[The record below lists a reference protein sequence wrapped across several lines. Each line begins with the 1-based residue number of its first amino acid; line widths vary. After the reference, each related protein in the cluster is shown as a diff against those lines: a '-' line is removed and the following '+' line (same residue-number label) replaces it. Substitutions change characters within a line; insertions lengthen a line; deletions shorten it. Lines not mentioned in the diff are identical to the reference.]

1 MPQILEL
8 IQDDHELI
16 RNLFDELESNP
27 DTRDVRCITLRREL
41 PGHMYAEE
49 ATLYARLR
57 DLVPE
62 EIHRSLE
69 EHDEV
74 RKNLA
79 RFERIPLRDDAWI
92 PALRELREV
101 VEAHF
106 ATEEGHVFTLAERH
120 LSRDTLFGLTETF
133 EREKVEAAQQIAV

>member
-8 IQDDHELI
+8 IRDDHDLI
-16 RNLFDELESNP
+16 RSLFDELESNP
-27 DTRDVRCITLRREL
+27 ETRDVRCITLRREL

-57 DLVPE
+57 DVVPE
-62 EIHRSLE
+62 EIRRSLD

-74 RKNLA
+74 RTAIA
-79 RFERIPLRDDAWI
+79 RFETIPPRDSAWM
-92 PALRELREV
+92 PALRELRED

-106 ATEEGHVFTLAERH
+106 TTEEGEVFTLAERH
-120 LSRDTLFGLTETF
+120 LSEDNLFELAETF
-133 EREKVEAAQQIAV
+133 QREKETAAQIAVV